1 MTLRWKATLALATL
15 MLAGSAAPLPA
26 AGTGPYSMTVLVDG
40 IAAPE
45 YAARGR
51 IYLEA
56 LKGRNFSILL
66 GNPTGERVAVA
77 LSVDG
82 RNVIDAKRT
91 TAASAAK
98 WILGAGETAEIPGW
112 QISGEMAR
120 RFFFTETKRSYA
132 NWLGDTA
139 NVGTIEAV
147 FYRERRPLY
156 SRPVYR
162 DRAPESGSVEGGI
175 QGGTGPAQ
183 FEEKTRADSPASEG
197 RRQAQ
202 SGAPAQAQANAEAA
216 SPSSAP
222 GRKEADSYAATGIGD
237 RTRFEIQWVRF
248 DEEPTPAGRV
258 SLRYE
263 FRAELVALG
272 ILLRED
278 NLYAR
283 DRGRGFER
291 EYAPDPYRHR

>member
-1 MTLRWKATLALATL
+1 MTMTLRWKNGVVLGAL
-15 MLAGSAAPLPA
+15 MLAAAASPLLA
-26 AGTGPYSMTVLVDG
+26 AGTGSYSMTVLVDG
-40 IAAPE
+40 VPAPE

-91 TAASAAK
+91 SAGNATK
-98 WILGAGETAEIPGW
+98 WILGPGETAEIPGW
-112 QISGEMAR
+112 QVSGQTAR

-132 NWLGDTA
+132 KWLGDTA

-147 FYRERRPLY
+147 FYRERMPFPRAVRPLEMEERRQREERMRADEPADSAK
-156 SRPVYR
+156 SRS
-162 DRAPESGSVEGGI
+162 AEGGI
-175 QGGTGPAQ
+175 QGGTGP
-183 FEEKTRADSPASEG
+183 T
-197 RRQAQ
+197 
-202 SGAPAQAQANAEAA
+202 
-216 SPSSAP
+216 PSVPSQLQ
-222 GRKEADSYAATGIGD
+222 KEADSYAATGIGD
-237 RTRFEIQWVRF
+237 RTRFEIEWVRF
-248 DEEPTPAGRV
+248 VEDPTPAGRIA
-258 SLRYE
+258 LRYE
-263 FRAELVALG
+263 FRTELVALG
-272 ILLRED
+272 ILPRED

>member
-1 MTLRWKATLALATL
+1 MTLRWKAALPLATL
-15 MLAGSAAPLPA
+15 ILAGSAAPLVA
-26 AGTGPYSMTVLVDG
+26 GGTGPYSMTVLVDG
-40 IAAPE
+40 VVAPE

-91 TAASAAK
+91 TAGSAAK
-98 WILGAGETAEIPGW
+98 WILGPGETAEIPGW
-112 QISGEMAR
+112 QVSGETAR

-132 NWLGDTA
+132 KWLGDTA

-147 FYRERRPLY
+147 FYRERRPVY
-156 SRPVYR
+156 PRPVLR
-162 DRAPESGSVEGGI
+162 DRAPESGAVEGGVEA
-175 QGGTGPAQ
+175 PAPPSDA
-183 FEEKTRADSPASEG
+183 FEEKMRADLPSAGGSA
-197 RRQAQ
+197 RQE
-202 SGAPAQAQANAEAA
+202 AQARLQ
-216 SPSSAP
+216 
-222 GRKEADSYAATGIGD
+222 KESDSYAATGIGSQ
-237 RTRFEIQWVRF
+237 TRFEVQWVRF
-248 DEEPTPAGRV
+248 DEDPTPAGRV

-272 ILLRED
+272 ILPRED

>member
-1 MTLRWKATLALATL
+1 
-15 MLAGSAAPLPA
+15 
-26 AGTGPYSMTVLVDG
+26 MTVLVDG
-40 IAAPE
+40 VAAPE

-98 WILGAGETAEIPGW
+98 WILGPGETAEIPGW
-112 QISGEMAR
+112 QVSGETAR

-132 NWLGDTA
+132 KWLGDTA

-147 FYRERRPLY
+147 FYRERQPVY
-156 SRPVYR
+156 PRPVLR
-162 DRAPESGSVEGGI
+162 ERAPETESMD
-175 QGGTGPAQ
+175 Q
-183 FEEKTRADSPASEG
+183 KTRKDAPSEG
-197 RRQAQ
+197 RAEAQ
-202 SGAPAQAQANAEAA
+202 SLPGSGSNAIAPAPLQ
-216 SPSSAP
+216 
-222 GRKEADSYAATGIGD
+222 KESDSYAATGIGSQ
-237 RTRFEIQWVRF
+237 TRFEVQWVRF
-248 DEEPTPAGRV
+248 DEDPTPAGRV

-272 ILLRED
+272 ILPRED

-291 EYAPDPYRHR
+291 EYAPDPYRNR